1 MGKKKLDRSLI
12 LIFLGYTCVYLDKNI
27 ISLSVIPIA
36 QDLGIDAGQKGLILS
51 AFFLGYTLF
60 QIPFGFLGNRVGSR
74 KIMTFAILLIG
85 CLMIFLGFGFSL
97 IYLLVIRFAAGS
109 FAHAGYPS
117 AVSAFVTKEVEPT
130 KRGSVQSSMIASS
143 GFAGIV
149 GPLLVAPL
157 LTLVGWKMTYFI
169 YGGIVLVI
177 GLLMI
182 KGIPK
187 SKGQPL
193 VAANQANISFAE
205 VIKDRNVWIMV
216 LAAFFINAAVYG
228 MTGWIASYLVDE
240 FHLTMNTMAMMS
252 ALIGLV
258 MMVSAMFAGSMMG
271 RYFKDREKQV
281 ILVASVSG
289 GLVAFLLSRSQSL
302 VLSMLFLAIAVA
314 AASIGFA
321 TLMSLPVKL
330 FAEREVSTKYSII
343 NAIGVSGGFFA
354 PMIIGWLVQT
364 SGSYG
369 GAFSFIALV
378 FISAG
383 IVSLS
388 IRVKDNKQV
397 VEELEGQEESI

>member
-1 MGKKKLDRSLI
+1 MGKSKINRSLI

-36 QDLGIDAGQKGLILS
+36 QDLGINAGQKGLILS

-60 QIPFGFLGNRVGSR
+60 QIPFGFLCNRLGSR

-85 CLMIFLGFGFSL
+85 VLMICLGFGFSL
-97 IYLLVIRFAAGS
+97 IYLLMIRFAAGS

-117 AVSAFVTKEVEPT
+117 AVSAFVTKEVEPA

-157 LTLVGWKMTYFI
+157 LTLVGWETTYFV
-169 YGGIVLVI
+169 YGVIVLVI
-177 GLLMI
+177 GFLMI
-182 KGIPK
+182 RGIPK
-187 SKGQPL
+187 TAGEPIVS
-193 VAANQANISFAE
+193 ANQSNISFFE

-216 LAAFFINAAVYG
+216 LEAFFINAAVYG

-240 FHLTMNTMAMMS
+240 FNLTMNRMAMMS
-252 ALIGLV
+252 ALIGFV
-258 MMVSAMFAGSMMG
+258 MMISAMFAGSMIG
-271 RYFKDREKQV
+271 RHFKDREKQV
-281 ILVASVSG
+281 ILVASALG
-289 GLVAFLLSRSQSL
+289 GLVAFLLSKSHSL
-302 VLSMLFLAIAVA
+302 VLSMLFLALAVA

-343 NAIGVSGGFFA
+343 NAVGVSGGFFA
-354 PMIIGWLVQT
+354 PMIIGWLVNT

-378 FISAG
+378 FVLAG
-383 IVSLS
+383 IVSLA
-388 IRVKDNKQV
+388 IQTKDSKQAIG
-397 VEELEGQEESI
+397 ELGRQK

>member
-1 MGKKKLDRSLI
+1 MGKNKINRSLI

-60 QIPFGFLGNRVGSR
+60 QIPFGFLGNRLGSR
-74 KIMTFAILLIG
+74 KIMTFAILLMG
-85 CLMIFLGFGFSL
+85 VLMICLGFGFSF
-97 IYLLVIRFAAGS
+97 IYLILIRFAAGS

-117 AVSAFVTKEVEPT
+117 AVSAFVTKEVEPA
-130 KRGSVQSSMIASS
+130 KRGSIQSSMIASS

-157 LTLVGWKMTYFI
+157 LTMIGWKTTYFV
-169 YGGIVLVI
+169 YDTIVLLI
-177 GLLMI
+177 GFLMLR
-182 KGIPK
+182 GIPK
-187 SKGQPL
+187 NNGQPI
-193 VAANQANISFAE
+193 VSAGQSNISFFE
-205 VIKDRNVWIMV
+205 MIKDRNVWIMV

-240 FHLTMNTMAMMS
+240 FNMTMNKMAMMS

-258 MMVSAMFAGSMMG
+258 MMLSAMFAGSMIV
-271 RYFKDREKQV
+271 RYFKNREKQV
-281 ILVASVSG
+281 IFVVSALG
-289 GLVAFLLSRSQSL
+289 GVVAFLLSSSTSL
-302 VLSMLFLAIAVA
+302 VVSMLLLSVAVA

-354 PMIIGWLVQT
+354 PMIIGWLVNT

-369 GAFSFIALV
+369 GAFTFIALV
-378 FISAG
+378 FVLAG
-383 IVSLS
+383 GVSLVIQTKES
-388 IRVKDNKQV
+388 KQP
-397 VEELEGQEESI
+397 VEELEGQK

>member
-1 MGKKKLDRSLI
+1 MGKNKINRSLI

-60 QIPFGFLGNRVGSR
+60 QIPFGFLGNRLGSR
-74 KIMTFAILLIG
+74 KIMTFAILLMG
-85 CLMIFLGFGFSL
+85 VLMICLGFGFSF
-97 IYLLVIRFAAGS
+97 IYLILIRFAAGS

-117 AVSAFVTKEVEPT
+117 AVSAFVTKEVEPA
-130 KRGSVQSSMIASS
+130 KRGSIQSSMIASS

-157 LTLVGWKMTYFI
+157 LTMIGWKTTYFV
-169 YGGIVLVI
+169 YGTIVLLI
-177 GLLMI
+177 GFLMLR
-182 KGIPK
+182 GIPK
-187 SKGQPL
+187 NNGQPI
-193 VAANQANISFAE
+193 VSTGQSNISFFE
-205 VIKDRNVWIMV
+205 MIKDRNVWIMV

-240 FHLTMNTMAMMS
+240 FNMTMNKMAMMS

-258 MMVSAMFAGSMMG
+258 MMLSAMFAGSMIV
-271 RYFKDREKQV
+271 RYFKNREKQV
-281 ILVASVSG
+281 IFVVSALG
-289 GLVAFLLSRSQSL
+289 GVVAFLLSSSTSL
-302 VLSMLFLAIAVA
+302 VVSMLLLSVAVA
-314 AASIGFA
+314 AASIG
-321 TLMSLPVKL
+321 LPVKL

-354 PMIIGWLVQT
+354 PMIIGWLVNT

-369 GAFSFIALV
+369 GAFTFIALV
-378 FISAG
+378 FVLAG
-383 IVSLS
+383 GVSLVIQTKES
-388 IRVKDNKQV
+388 KQP
-397 VEELEGQEESI
+397 VEELEGQK

>member
-1 MGKKKLDRSLI
+1 MGKSKINRSLI

-36 QDLGIDAGQKGLILS
+36 QDLGINAGQKGLILS

-60 QIPFGFLGNRVGSR
+60 QIPFGFLCNRLGSR

-85 CLMIFLGFGFSL
+85 VLMICLGFGFSL
-97 IYLLVIRFAAGS
+97 IYLLMIRFAAGS

-117 AVSAFVTKEVEPT
+117 AVSAFVTKEVEPA

-157 LTLVGWKMTYFI
+157 LTLVGWETTYFV
-169 YGGIVLVI
+169 YGVIVLVI
-177 GLLMI
+177 GFLMI
-182 KGIPK
+182 RGIPK
-187 SKGQPL
+187 TAGEPIVS
-193 VAANQANISFAE
+193 ANQSNISFFE

-240 FHLTMNTMAMMS
+240 FNLTMNRMAMMS
-252 ALIGLV
+252 ALIGFV
-258 MMVSAMFAGSMMG
+258 MMISAMFAGSMIG
-271 RYFKDREKQV
+271 RHFKDREKQV
-281 ILVASVSG
+281 ILVASALG
-289 GLVAFLLSRSQSL
+289 GLVAFLLSKSHSL
-302 VLSMLFLAIAVA
+302 VLSMLFLALAVA

-343 NAIGVSGGFFA
+343 NAVGVSGGFFA
-354 PMIIGWLVQT
+354 PMIIGWLVNT

-378 FISAG
+378 FVLAG
-383 IVSLS
+383 IVSLA
-388 IRVKDNKQV
+388 IQTKDSKQAIG
-397 VEELEGQEESI
+397 ELGRQK

>member
-1 MGKKKLDRSLI
+1 MGKSKINRSLI

-36 QDLGIDAGQKGLILS
+36 QDLGINAGQKGLILS

-60 QIPFGFLGNRVGSR
+60 QIPFGFLGNRLGSR

-85 CLMIFLGFGFSL
+85 VLMICLGFGFSL
-97 IYLLVIRFAAGS
+97 IYLLMIRFAAGS

-117 AVSAFVTKEVEPT
+117 AVSAFVTKEVEPA

-157 LTLVGWKMTYFI
+157 LTLFGWETTYFV
-169 YGGIVLVI
+169 YGVIVLVI
-177 GLLMI
+177 GFLMI
-182 KGIPK
+182 RGIPK
-187 SKGQPL
+187 TAGEPIVS
-193 VAANQANISFAE
+193 ANQSNISFFE

-240 FHLTMNTMAMMS
+240 FNLTMNRMAMMS
-252 ALIGLV
+252 AFIGFV
-258 MMVSAMFAGSMMG
+258 MMISAMFAGSMIG
-271 RYFKDREKQV
+271 RHFKDREKQV
-281 ILVASVSG
+281 ILGASALG
-289 GLVAFLLSRSQSL
+289 GLVAFLLSKSHSL
-302 VLSMLFLAIAVA
+302 VLSMLFLALAVA

-343 NAIGVSGGFFA
+343 NAVGVSGGFFA
-354 PMIIGWLVQT
+354 PMIIGWLVNT

-378 FISAG
+378 FVLAG
-383 IVSLS
+383 IVSLA
-388 IRVKDNKQV
+388 IQTKDSKQAIG
-397 VEELEGQEESI
+397 ELERQK

>member
-1 MGKKKLDRSLI
+1 MGKSKINRSLI

-36 QDLGIDAGQKGLILS
+36 QDLGINAGQKGLILS

-60 QIPFGFLGNRVGSR
+60 QIPFGFLGNRLGSR

-85 CLMIFLGFGFSL
+85 VLMICLGFGFSL
-97 IYLLVIRFAAGS
+97 IYLLMIRFAAGS

-117 AVSAFVTKEVEPT
+117 AVSAFVTKEVEPA

-157 LTLVGWKMTYFI
+157 LTLVGWKTTYFV
-169 YGGIVLVI
+169 YGVIVLVI
-177 GLLMI
+177 GFLMI
-182 KGIPK
+182 RGIPK
-187 SKGQPL
+187 TAGEPIVS
-193 VAANQANISFAE
+193 ANQSNISFFE

-240 FHLTMNTMAMMS
+240 FNLTMNRMAMMS
-252 ALIGLV
+252 ALIGFV
-258 MMVSAMFAGSMMG
+258 MMISAMFAGSMIG
-271 RYFKDREKQV
+271 RHFKDREKQV
-281 ILVASVSG
+281 ILVASALG
-289 GLVAFLLSRSQSL
+289 GLVAFLLSKSHSL
-302 VLSMLFLAIAVA
+302 VLSMLFLALAVA

-343 NAIGVSGGFFA
+343 NAVGVSGGFFA
-354 PMIIGWLVQT
+354 PMIIGWLVNT

-378 FISAG
+378 FVLAG
-383 IVSLS
+383 IVSLA
-388 IRVKDNKQV
+388 IQTKDSKQAIG
-397 VEELEGQEESI
+397 ELERQK

>member
-1 MGKKKLDRSLI
+1 M
-12 LIFLGYTCVYLDKNI
+12 
-27 ISLSVIPIA
+27 
-36 QDLGIDAGQKGLILS
+36 
-51 AFFLGYTLF
+51 GYTLF
-60 QIPFGFLGNRVGSR
+60 QIPFGFLGNRLGSR

-85 CLMIFLGFGFSL
+85 VLMICLGFGFSL
-97 IYLLVIRFAAGS
+97 IYLLLVRFMAGS

-117 AVSAFVTKEVEPT
+117 AVSAFVTKEVEPE

-169 YGGIVLVI
+169 YGGIVLLI
-177 GLLMI
+177 GFLMI
-182 KGIPK
+182 RGIPK
-187 SKGQPL
+187 TTGKPIVS
-193 VAANQANISFAE
+193 ANQANISFFE

-240 FHLTMNTMAMMS
+240 FSLTMNKMATMS
-252 ALIGLV
+252 ALIGFV
-258 MMVSAMFAGSMMG
+258 MMLSAMFAGSMIS

-281 ILVASVSG
+281 IFVASALG
-289 GLVAFLLSRSQSL
+289 GIVAFLLSKSHSL
-302 VLSMLFLAIAVA
+302 LLSMLFLAVAVA
-314 AASIGFA
+314 AASVGFA

-354 PMIIGWLVQT
+354 PMIIGWLVNT

-369 GAFSFIALV
+369 GAFTFIALV
-378 FISAG
+378 FVLAG
-383 IVSLS
+383 EFHWLFRQR
-388 IRVKDNKQV
+388 RVNSQ
-397 VEELEGQEESI
+397 

>member
-1 MGKKKLDRSLI
+1 MGNNKINQSLI

-60 QIPFGFLGNRVGSR
+60 QIPFGFLGNRLGSR

-85 CLMIFLGFGFSL
+85 VLMICLGFGFSL
-97 IYLLVIRFAAGS
+97 IYLLLVRFAAGS

-117 AVSAFVTKEVEPT
+117 AVSAFVTKEVEPE

-169 YGGIVLVI
+169 YGGIVLLI
-177 GLLMI
+177 GFLMI
-182 KGIPK
+182 RGIPK
-187 SKGQPL
+187 TTGKPIVS
-193 VAANQANISFAE
+193 ANQANISFFE

-240 FHLTMNTMAMMS
+240 FSLTMNKMAMMS

-258 MMVSAMFAGSMMG
+258 MMLSAMFAGSMIS

-281 ILVASVSG
+281 IFVASALG
-289 GLVAFLLSRSQSL
+289 GIVAFLLSKSHSL
-302 VLSMLFLAIAVA
+302 LLSMLFLAVAVA
-314 AASIGFA
+314 AASVGFA

-354 PMIIGWLVQT
+354 PMIIGWLVNT

-369 GAFSFIALV
+369 GAFTFIALV
-378 FISAG
+378 FVLAG
-383 IVSLS
+383 VVSLVIQTRDS
-388 IRVKDNKQV
+388 KQQIG
-397 VEELEGQEESI
+397 ELENQK

>member
-1 MGKKKLDRSLI
+1 MGKSKINRSLI

-36 QDLGIDAGQKGLILS
+36 QDLGINASQKGLILS

-60 QIPFGFLGNRVGSR
+60 QIPFGFLGNRLGSR

-85 CLMIFLGFGFSL
+85 VLMICLGFGFSL
-97 IYLLVIRFAAGS
+97 IYLLLIRFAAGS

-169 YGGIVLVI
+169 YGGIVLLI
-177 GLLMI
+177 GFLMI
-182 KGIPK
+182 RGIPRT
-187 SKGQPL
+187 SGQPI
-193 VAANQANISFAE
+193 VSANQANISFSE

-240 FHLTMNTMAMMS
+240 FSLTMNKMAMMS
-252 ALIGLV
+252 ALIGFV
-258 MMVSAMFAGSMMG
+258 MMISAMFAGSMMG

-281 ILVASVSG
+281 IFVASALG
-289 GLVAFLLSRSQSL
+289 GIVAFLLSNSQSL
-302 VLSMLFLAIAVA
+302 VLSMLFLAVAVA

-354 PMIIGWLVQT
+354 PMIIGWLVNT

-369 GAFSFIALV
+369 GAFTFIALV
-378 FISAG
+378 FVLAG
-383 IVSLS
+383 VVSLVIQTKES
-388 IRVKDNKQV
+388 KQAIG
-397 VEELEGQEESI
+397 EFEQQK

>member
-1 MGKKKLDRSLI
+1 MGKSKINRSLI

-36 QDLGIDAGQKGLILS
+36 QDLGINAGQKGLILS

-60 QIPFGFLGNRVGSR
+60 QIPFGFLGNRLGSR

-85 CLMIFLGFGFSL
+85 VLMICLGFGFSL
-97 IYLLVIRFAAGS
+97 IYLLMIRFAAGS

-117 AVSAFVTKEVEPT
+117 AVSAFVTKEVEPA

-157 LTLVGWKMTYFI
+157 LTLVGWKTTYFV
-169 YGGIVLVI
+169 YGVIVLVI
-177 GLLMI
+177 GFLMI
-182 KGIPK
+182 RGIPK
-187 SKGQPL
+187 TAGEPIAS
-193 VAANQANISFAE
+193 ANQSNISFFE

-240 FHLTMNTMAMMS
+240 FNLTMNRMAMMS
-252 ALIGLV
+252 ALIGFV
-258 MMVSAMFAGSMMG
+258 MMISAMFAGSMIG
-271 RYFKDREKQV
+271 RHFKDREKQV
-281 ILVASVSG
+281 ILVASALG
-289 GLVAFLLSRSQSL
+289 GLVAFLLSKSHSL
-302 VLSMLFLAIAVA
+302 VLSMLFLALAVA

-343 NAIGVSGGFFA
+343 NAVGVSGGFFA
-354 PMIIGWLVQT
+354 PMIIGWLVNT

-378 FISAG
+378 FVLAG
-383 IVSLS
+383 IVSLA
-388 IRVKDNKQV
+388 IQTKDSKQAIG
-397 VEELEGQEESI
+397 ELERQK

>member
-1 MGKKKLDRSLI
+1 MGKSKINRSLI

-36 QDLGIDAGQKGLILS
+36 QDLGINAGQKGLILS

-60 QIPFGFLGNRVGSR
+60 QIPFGFLGNRLGSR
-74 KIMTFAILLIG
+74 KIMTLAILLIG
-85 CLMIFLGFGFSL
+85 VLMICLGFGFSL
-97 IYLLVIRFAAGS
+97 IYLLMIRFAAGS

-117 AVSAFVTKEVEPT
+117 AVSAFVTREVEPA

-157 LTLVGWKMTYFI
+157 LTLVGWKTTYFV
-169 YGGIVLVI
+169 YGVIVLVI
-177 GLLMI
+177 GFLMI

-187 SKGQPL
+187 TAGEPIVS
-193 VAANQANISFAE
+193 ANQSNISFFQ

-240 FHLTMNTMAMMS
+240 FNLTMNRMAMLS
-252 ALIGLV
+252 ALIGFV
-258 MMVSAMFAGSMMG
+258 MMISAMFAGSMIG
-271 RYFKDREKQV
+271 RHFKDREKQV
-281 ILVASVSG
+281 ILIASALG
-289 GLVAFLLSRSQSL
+289 GLVAFLLSKSHSL
-302 VLSMLFLAIAVA
+302 VLSMLFLALAVA

-343 NAIGVSGGFFA
+343 NAVGVSGGFFA
-354 PMIIGWLVQT
+354 PMIIGWLVNT

-378 FISAG
+378 FVLAG
-383 IVSLS
+383 LVSLA
-388 IRVKDNKQV
+388 IQTKDSKQAIG
-397 VEELEGQEESI
+397 ELERQK

>member
-1 MGKKKLDRSLI
+1 MGKSKINRSLI

-36 QDLGIDAGQKGLILS
+36 QDLGINAGKKGLILS

-60 QIPFGFLGNRVGSR
+60 QIPFGFLGNRLGSR

-85 CLMIFLGFGFSL
+85 VLMICLGFGFSL
-97 IYLLVIRFAAGS
+97 IYLLMIRFAAGS

-117 AVSAFVTKEVEPT
+117 AVSAFVTKEVEPA

-157 LTLVGWKMTYFI
+157 LTLVGWKTTYFV
-169 YGGIVLVI
+169 YGVIVLVI
-177 GLLMI
+177 GFLMI
-182 KGIPK
+182 RGIPK
-187 SKGQPL
+187 TAGEPIVS
-193 VAANQANISFAE
+193 ANQSNISFFE

-240 FHLTMNTMAMMS
+240 FNLTMNRMAMMS
-252 ALIGLV
+252 ALIGFV
-258 MMVSAMFAGSMMG
+258 MMISAMFAGSMIG
-271 RYFKDREKQV
+271 RHFKDREKQV
-281 ILVASVSG
+281 ILVASALG
-289 GLVAFLLSRSQSL
+289 GLVAFLLSKSHSL
-302 VLSMLFLAIAVA
+302 VLSMLFLALAVA

-343 NAIGVSGGFFA
+343 NAVGVSGGFFA
-354 PMIIGWLVQT
+354 PMIIGWLVNT

-378 FISAG
+378 FVLAG
-383 IVSLS
+383 IVSLA
-388 IRVKDNKQV
+388 IQTKDSKQAIG
-397 VEELEGQEESI
+397 ELERQK

>member
-1 MGKKKLDRSLI
+1 MGKSKINRSLI

-60 QIPFGFLGNRVGSR
+60 QIPFGFLGNRLGSR
-74 KIMTFAILLIG
+74 KIMIFAVFLIG
-85 CLMIFLGFGFSL
+85 LLMICLGMGFSFL
-97 IYLLVIRFAAGS
+97 YLLFVRFAAGS

-117 AVSAFVTKEVEPT
+117 AVSAFVTKEVEPD
-130 KRGSVQSSMIASS
+130 KRGPVQSSMIASS

-149 GPLLVAPL
+149 GPILVAPL

-169 YGGIVLVI
+169 YGGIVIVI

-187 SKGQPL
+187 SSGKPI
-193 VAANQANISFAE
+193 VSTNQANISFFE

-216 LAAFFINAAVYG
+216 FAAFFINAAVYG

-240 FHLTMNTMAMMS
+240 FSLTMNKMAMMS

-258 MMVSAMFAGSMMG
+258 MMISAMFAGSMIG

-281 ILVASVSG
+281 ILVASTMG
-289 GLVAFLLSRSQSL
+289 AIVAFLLARSHSL
-302 VLSMLFLAIAVA
+302 VLSMIFLAIAVA
-314 AASIGFA
+314 AASISFA

-354 PMIIGWLVQT
+354 PMIIGWLVNA

-378 FISAG
+378 FILAG
-383 IVSLS
+383 IVSLA
-388 IRVKDNKQV
+388 IQTKDTKEAAV
-397 VEELEGQEESI
+397 ELEHQK

>member
-1 MGKKKLDRSLI
+1 MGKSKINRSLI

-36 QDLGIDAGQKGLILS
+36 QDLGINAGQKGLILS

-60 QIPFGFLGNRVGSR
+60 QIPFGFLGNRLGSR

-85 CLMIFLGFGFSL
+85 VLMICLGFGFSL
-97 IYLLVIRFAAGS
+97 IYLLMIRFAAGS

-117 AVSAFVTKEVEPT
+117 AVSAFVTKEVEPA

-157 LTLVGWKMTYFI
+157 LTLFGWETTYFV
-169 YGGIVLVI
+169 YGVIVLVI
-177 GLLMI
+177 GFLMI
-182 KGIPK
+182 RGIPK
-187 SKGQPL
+187 TAGEPIVS
-193 VAANQANISFAE
+193 ANQSNISFFE

-240 FHLTMNTMAMMS
+240 FNLTMNRMAMMS
-252 ALIGLV
+252 ALIGFV
-258 MMVSAMFAGSMMG
+258 MMISAMFAGSMIG
-271 RYFKDREKQV
+271 RHFKDREKQV
-281 ILVASVSG
+281 ILVASALG
-289 GLVAFLLSRSQSL
+289 GLVAFLLSKSHSL
-302 VLSMLFLAIAVA
+302 VLSMLFLALAVA

-343 NAIGVSGGFFA
+343 NAVGVSGGFFA
-354 PMIIGWLVQT
+354 PMIIGWLVNT

-378 FISAG
+378 FVLAG
-383 IVSLS
+383 IVSLA
-388 IRVKDNKQV
+388 IQTKDSKQAIG
-397 VEELEGQEESI
+397 ELERQK

>member
-1 MGKKKLDRSLI
+1 MGKSKINRSLI

-36 QDLGIDAGQKGLILS
+36 QDLGINAGQKGLILS

-60 QIPFGFLGNRVGSR
+60 QIPFGFLGNRLGSR

-85 CLMIFLGFGFSL
+85 VLMICLGFGFSL
-97 IYLLVIRFAAGS
+97 IYLLMIRFAAGS

-117 AVSAFVTKEVEPT
+117 AVSAFVTKEVEPA

-157 LTLVGWKMTYFI
+157 LTLVGWKTTYFV
-169 YGGIVLVI
+169 YGVIVLGI
-177 GLLMI
+177 GFLMI
-182 KGIPK
+182 RGIPK
-187 SKGQPL
+187 TAGEPIVS
-193 VAANQANISFAE
+193 ANQSNISFFE

-240 FHLTMNTMAMMS
+240 FNLTMNRMAMMS
-252 ALIGLV
+252 ALIGFV
-258 MMVSAMFAGSMMG
+258 MMISAMFAGSMIG
-271 RYFKDREKQV
+271 RHFKDREKQV
-281 ILVASVSG
+281 ILVASALG
-289 GLVAFLLSRSQSL
+289 GLVAFLLSKSHSL
-302 VLSMLFLAIAVA
+302 VLSMLFLALAVA

-343 NAIGVSGGFFA
+343 NAVGVSGGFFA
-354 PMIIGWLVQT
+354 PMIIGWLVNT

-378 FISAG
+378 FVLAG
-383 IVSLS
+383 IVSLA
-388 IRVKDNKQV
+388 IQTKDSKQAIG
-397 VEELEGQEESI
+397 ELERQK

>member
-1 MGKKKLDRSLI
+1 MEKSKINRSLI

-36 QDLGIDAGQKGLILS
+36 QDLGMDAGQKGLILS

-60 QIPFGFLGNRVGSR
+60 QIPFGFLGNRLGSR
-74 KIMTFAILLIG
+74 KIMIFAVFLIG
-85 CLMIFLGFGFSL
+85 LLMIFLGMGFSFL
-97 IYLLVIRFAAGS
+97 YLMIIRFAAGS

-117 AVSAFVTKEVEPT
+117 AVSAFVTKEVEPG

-143 GFAGIV
+143 GLAGIV
-149 GPLLVAPL
+149 GPILVAPL
-157 LTLVGWKMTYFI
+157 LTMVGWKTTYFI
-169 YGGIVLVI
+169 YGGIVIVI

-187 SKGQPL
+187 SSGKPI
-193 VAANQANISFAE
+193 VSANQANISFFE

-216 LAAFFINAAVYG
+216 FSAFFINAAVYG

-240 FHLTMNTMAMMS
+240 FDLTMNKMAMMS
-252 ALIGLV
+252 ALIGFV
-258 MMVSAMFAGSMMG
+258 MMISAMFAGSMIG
-271 RYFKDREKQV
+271 RFFKNREKQV
-281 ILVASVSG
+281 ILVASTIG
-289 GLVAFLLSRSQSL
+289 AIVAFLLARSHSL
-302 VLSMLFLAIAVA
+302 VLSMIFLAIAVA
-314 AASIGFA
+314 AASISFA

-330 FAEREVSTKYSII
+330 FAEREVSTKYSIV

-354 PMIIGWLVQT
+354 PMIIGWLVNK

-378 FISAG
+378 FILAG
-383 IVSLS
+383 IVSLA
-388 IRVKDNKQV
+388 IQTKDTKQAAV
-397 VEELEGQEESI
+397 ELEHQK

>member
-1 MGKKKLDRSLI
+1 MGKSKINRSLI

-36 QDLGIDAGQKGLILS
+36 QDLGINAGQKGLILS

-60 QIPFGFLGNRVGSR
+60 QIPFGFLGNRLGSR

-85 CLMIFLGFGFSL
+85 VLMICLGFGFSL
-97 IYLLVIRFAAGS
+97 IYLLMIRFAAGS

-117 AVSAFVTKEVEPT
+117 AVSAFVTKEVEPA

-157 LTLVGWKMTYFI
+157 LTLVGWETTYFV
-169 YGGIVLVI
+169 YGVIVLVI
-177 GLLMI
+177 GFLMI
-182 KGIPK
+182 RGIPK
-187 SKGQPL
+187 TAGEPIVS
-193 VAANQANISFAE
+193 ANQSNISFFE

-240 FHLTMNTMAMMS
+240 FNLTMNRMAMMS
-252 ALIGLV
+252 ALIGFV
-258 MMVSAMFAGSMMG
+258 MMISAMFAGSMIG
-271 RYFKDREKQV
+271 RHFKDREKQV
-281 ILVASVSG
+281 ILVASALG
-289 GLVAFLLSRSQSL
+289 GLVAFLLSKSHSL
-302 VLSMLFLAIAVA
+302 VLSMLFLALAVA

-343 NAIGVSGGFFA
+343 NAVGVSGGFFA
-354 PMIIGWLVQT
+354 PMIIGWLVNT

-378 FISAG
+378 FVLAG
-383 IVSLS
+383 IVSLA
-388 IRVKDNKQV
+388 IQTKDSKQAIG
-397 VEELEGQEESI
+397 ELGRQK

>member
-1 MGKKKLDRSLI
+1 MGKSKINRSLI

-36 QDLGIDAGQKGLILS
+36 QDLGINAGQKGLILS

-60 QIPFGFLGNRVGSR
+60 QIPFGFLGNRLGSR

-85 CLMIFLGFGFSL
+85 VLMICLGFGFSL
-97 IYLLVIRFAAGS
+97 IYLLMIRFAAGS

-117 AVSAFVTKEVEPT
+117 AVSAFATKEVEPA

-157 LTLVGWKMTYFI
+157 LTLFGWETTYFV
-169 YGGIVLVI
+169 YGVIVLVI
-177 GLLMI
+177 GFLMI
-182 KGIPK
+182 RGIPK
-187 SKGQPL
+187 TAGEPIAS
-193 VAANQANISFAE
+193 ANQSNISFFE

-240 FHLTMNTMAMMS
+240 FNLTMNRMAMMS
-252 ALIGLV
+252 ALIGFV
-258 MMVSAMFAGSMMG
+258 MMISAMFAGSMIG
-271 RYFKDREKQV
+271 RHFKDREKQV
-281 ILVASVSG
+281 ILVASALG
-289 GLVAFLLSRSQSL
+289 GLVAFLLSKSHSL
-302 VLSMLFLAIAVA
+302 VLSMLFLALAVA

-343 NAIGVSGGFFA
+343 NAVGVSGGFFA
-354 PMIIGWLVQT
+354 PMIIGWLVNT

-378 FISAG
+378 FVLAG
-383 IVSLS
+383 IVSLA
-388 IRVKDNKQV
+388 IQTKDSKQAIG
-397 VEELEGQEESI
+397 ELERQK

>member
-1 MGKKKLDRSLI
+1 MGKSKINRSLI

-36 QDLGIDAGQKGLILS
+36 QDLGINAGQKGLILS

-60 QIPFGFLGNRVGSR
+60 QIPFGFLGNRLGSR

-85 CLMIFLGFGFSL
+85 VLMICLGFGFSL
-97 IYLLVIRFAAGS
+97 IYLLMIRFAAGS

-117 AVSAFVTKEVEPT
+117 AVSAFVTKEVEPE

-157 LTLVGWKMTYFI
+157 LTLVGWKTTYFV
-169 YGGIVLVI
+169 YGVIVLVI
-177 GLLMI
+177 GFLMI
-182 KGIPK
+182 RGIPK
-187 SKGQPL
+187 TAGEPI
-193 VAANQANISFAE
+193 VFANQSNISFFE
-205 VIKDRNVWIMV
+205 VIEDRNVWIMV

-240 FHLTMNTMAMMS
+240 FNLTMNRMAMMS
-252 ALIGLV
+252 ALIGFV
-258 MMVSAMFAGSMMG
+258 MMISAMFAGSMIE
-271 RYFKDREKQV
+271 RHFKDREKQV
-281 ILVASVSG
+281 ILVASALG
-289 GLVAFLLSRSQSL
+289 GLVAFLLSKSHSL
-302 VLSMLFLAIAVA
+302 VLSMLFLALAVA

-343 NAIGVSGGFFA
+343 NAVGVSGGFFA
-354 PMIIGWLVQT
+354 PMIIGWLVNT

-378 FISAG
+378 FVLAG
-383 IVSLS
+383 IVSLA
-388 IRVKDNKQV
+388 IQTKDSKQAIG
-397 VEELEGQEESI
+397 ELERQK

>member
-1 MGKKKLDRSLI
+1 MGNNKINQSLI

-60 QIPFGFLGNRVGSR
+60 QIPFGFLGNRLGSR

-85 CLMIFLGFGFSL
+85 VLMICLGFGFSL
-97 IYLLVIRFAAGS
+97 IYLLLVRFMAGS

-169 YGGIVLVI
+169 YGGIVLLI
-177 GLLMI
+177 GFLMI
-182 KGIPK
+182 RGIPK
-187 SKGQPL
+187 TTGKPIVS
-193 VAANQANISFAE
+193 ANQANISFFE

-240 FHLTMNTMAMMS
+240 FSLTMNKMAMMS

-258 MMVSAMFAGSMMG
+258 MMLSAMFAGSMIS

-281 ILVASVSG
+281 IFVASALG
-289 GLVAFLLSRSQSL
+289 GIVAFLLSKSHSL
-302 VLSMLFLAIAVA
+302 LLMYALF
-314 AASIGFA
+314 
-321 TLMSLPVKL
+321 
-330 FAEREVSTKYSII
+330 
-343 NAIGVSGGFFA
+343 GG
-354 PMIIGWLVQT
+354 GS
-364 SGSYG
+364 SGSKCRLCY
-369 GAFSFIALV
+369 F
-378 FISAG
+378 
-383 IVSLS
+383 
-388 IRVKDNKQV
+388 N
-397 VEELEGQEESI
+397 ELASEAVC

>member
-1 MGKKKLDRSLI
+1 MGKSKINRSLI

-36 QDLGIDAGQKGLILS
+36 QDLGINAGQKGLILS

-60 QIPFGFLGNRVGSR
+60 QIPFGFLGNRLGSR

-85 CLMIFLGFGFSL
+85 VLMICLGFGFSL
-97 IYLLVIRFAAGS
+97 IYLLMIRFAAGS

-117 AVSAFVTKEVEPT
+117 AVSAFVTKEVEPA

-157 LTLVGWKMTYFI
+157 LTLFGWETTYFV
-169 YGGIVLVI
+169 YGVIVLVI
-177 GLLMI
+177 GFLMI
-182 KGIPK
+182 RGIPK
-187 SKGQPL
+187 TAGEPIVS
-193 VAANQANISFAE
+193 ANQSNISFFE

-240 FHLTMNTMAMMS
+240 FNLTMNRMAMMS
-252 ALIGLV
+252 AFIGFV
-258 MMVSAMFAGSMMG
+258 MMISAMFAGSMIG
-271 RYFKDREKQV
+271 RHFKDREKQV
-281 ILVASVSG
+281 ILVASALG
-289 GLVAFLLSRSQSL
+289 GLVAFLLSKSHSL
-302 VLSMLFLAIAVA
+302 VLSMLFLALAVA

-343 NAIGVSGGFFA
+343 NAVGVSGGFFA
-354 PMIIGWLVQT
+354 PMIIGWLVNT

-378 FISAG
+378 FVLAG
-383 IVSLS
+383 IVSLA
-388 IRVKDNKQV
+388 IQTKDSKQAIG
-397 VEELEGQEESI
+397 ELERQK

>member
-1 MGKKKLDRSLI
+1 MGKSKINRSLI

-36 QDLGIDAGQKGLILS
+36 QDLGINAGQKGLILS

-60 QIPFGFLGNRVGSR
+60 QIPFGFLGNRLGSR

-85 CLMIFLGFGFSL
+85 VLMICLGFGFSL
-97 IYLLVIRFAAGS
+97 IYLLLIRFAAGS

-117 AVSAFVTKEVEPT
+117 AVSAFVTKEVEPA

-169 YGGIVLVI
+169 YGGIVLLI
-177 GLLMI
+177 GFLMI
-182 KGIPK
+182 RGIPK
-187 SKGQPL
+187 TSGQPI
-193 VAANQANISFAE
+193 VSANQANISFFE

-240 FHLTMNTMAMMS
+240 FNLTMNKMAMMS
-252 ALIGLV
+252 ALIGFV
-258 MMVSAMFAGSMMG
+258 MMISAMFAGSMMG

-281 ILVASVSG
+281 IFVASALG
-289 GLVAFLLSRSQSL
+289 GIVAFLLSKSHSL
-302 VLSMLFLAIAVA
+302 VLSMLFLAVAVA

-321 TLMSLPVKL
+321 TLMSLPVKI

-354 PMIIGWLVQT
+354 PMIIGWLVNT

-369 GAFSFIALV
+369 GAFTFIALV
-378 FISAG
+378 FVLAG
-383 IVSLS
+383 AVSL
-388 IRVKDNKQV
+388 IIQTKETKQAV
-397 VEELEGQEESI
+397 GELEQQK

>member
-1 MGKKKLDRSLI
+1 MEKKKTNRSLI

-36 QDLGIDAGQKGLILS
+36 QDLGIDASQKGLILS

-60 QIPFGFLGNRVGSR
+60 QIPFGFIGNRVGSR
-74 KIMTFAILLIG
+74 KIMTFAIFLIG
-85 CLMIFLGFGFSL
+85 LLMIFLGMGFSL
-97 IYLLVIRFAAGS
+97 LYLLFIRFAAGS

-117 AVSAFVTKEVEPT
+117 AVSAFVTKEVEAER
-130 KRGSVQSSMIASS
+130 RGSVQSSMIASS

-157 LTLVGWKMTYFI
+157 LTLVGWKTTYFI
-169 YGGIVLVI
+169 YGGIVLLI
-177 GLLMI
+177 GFFML

-187 SKGQPL
+187 SEGQPI
-193 VAANQANISFAE
+193 VSANQSNVSLAE

-240 FHLTMNTMAMMS
+240 FSLTMNKMAMMS
-252 ALIGLV
+252 ALIGFV
-258 MMVSAMFAGSMMG
+258 MMISAMFAGSMVG
-271 RYFKDREKQV
+271 RHFKDREKQV
-281 ILVASVSG
+281 ILVASILG
-289 GLVAFLLSRSQSL
+289 GLVAFLLSRSHSL
-302 VLSMLFLAIAVA
+302 VLSMLFLALAVA

-354 PMIIGWLVQT
+354 PMIIGWLVNA
-364 SGSYG
+364 SGTYG

-378 FISAG
+378 FILAG
-383 IVSLS
+383 CVSLG
-388 IRVKDNKQV
+388 IKTNEKKQV
-397 VEELEGQEESI
+397 VGELEN

>member
-1 MGKKKLDRSLI
+1 MGKSKINRSLI

-36 QDLGIDAGQKGLILS
+36 QDLGINAGQKGLILS

-60 QIPFGFLGNRVGSR
+60 QIPFGFLGNRLGSR

-85 CLMIFLGFGFSL
+85 VLMICLGFGFSL
-97 IYLLVIRFAAGS
+97 IYLLMIRFAAGS

-117 AVSAFVTKEVEPT
+117 AVSAFVTKEVEPA

-157 LTLVGWKMTYFI
+157 LTLVGWKTTYFV
-169 YGGIVLVI
+169 YGVIVLVI
-177 GLLMI
+177 GFLMI
-182 KGIPK
+182 RGIPK
-187 SKGQPL
+187 TAGEPIVS
-193 VAANQANISFAE
+193 ANQSNISFFE

-240 FHLTMNTMAMMS
+240 FNLTMNRMAMMS
-252 ALIGLV
+252 ALIGFV
-258 MMVSAMFAGSMMG
+258 MMISAMFAGSMIG
-271 RYFKDREKQV
+271 RHFKDREKQV
-281 ILVASVSG
+281 ILVASALG
-289 GLVAFLLSRSQSL
+289 GLVAFLLSKSHSL
-302 VLSMLFLAIAVA
+302 VLSMLFLALAVA

-343 NAIGVSGGFFA
+343 NAVGVSGGFFA
-354 PMIIGWLVQT
+354 PMIIGWLVNT

-378 FISAG
+378 FVLAG
-383 IVSLS
+383 IVSLA
-388 IRVKDNKQV
+388 IQTKDSKQAIG
-397 VEELEGQEESI
+397 ELGRQK

>member
-1 MGKKKLDRSLI
+1 MGKSKINRSLI

-36 QDLGIDAGQKGLILS
+36 QDLGINAGQKGLILS

-60 QIPFGFLGNRVGSR
+60 QIPFGFLGNRLGSR

-85 CLMIFLGFGFSL
+85 VLMICLGFGFSL
-97 IYLLVIRFAAGS
+97 IYLLMIRFAAGS
-109 FAHAGYPS
+109 FTHAGYPS
-117 AVSAFVTKEVEPT
+117 AVSAFVTKEVEPE

-157 LTLVGWKMTYFI
+157 LTLVGWKTTYFV
-169 YGGIVLVI
+169 YGVIVLVI
-177 GLLMI
+177 GFLMI
-182 KGIPK
+182 RGIPK
-187 SKGQPL
+187 TAGEPI
-193 VAANQANISFAE
+193 VFANQSNISFFE
-205 VIKDRNVWIMV
+205 VIEDRNVWIMV

-240 FHLTMNTMAMMS
+240 FNLTMNRMAMMS
-252 ALIGLV
+252 ALIGFV
-258 MMVSAMFAGSMMG
+258 MMISAMFAGSMIE
-271 RYFKDREKQV
+271 RHFKDREKQV
-281 ILVASVSG
+281 ILVASALG
-289 GLVAFLLSRSQSL
+289 GLVAFLLSKSHSL
-302 VLSMLFLAIAVA
+302 VLSMLFLALAVA

-343 NAIGVSGGFFA
+343 DAVGVSGGFFA
-354 PMIIGWLVQT
+354 PMIIGWLVNT

-378 FISAG
+378 FVLAG
-383 IVSLS
+383 IVSLA
-388 IRVKDNKQV
+388 IQTKDSKQAIG
-397 VEELEGQEESI
+397 ELERQK

>member
-1 MGKKKLDRSLI
+1 MGKSKINRSLI

-36 QDLGIDAGQKGLILS
+36 QDLGINAGQKGLILS

-60 QIPFGFLGNRVGSR
+60 QIPFGFLGNRLGSR

-85 CLMIFLGFGFSL
+85 VLMICLGFGFSL
-97 IYLLVIRFAAGS
+97 IYLLMIRFAAGS

-117 AVSAFVTKEVEPT
+117 AVSAFVTREVEQA

-157 LTLVGWKMTYFI
+157 LTLVGWKTTYFV
-169 YGGIVLVI
+169 YGVIVLVI
-177 GLLMI
+177 GFLMI
-182 KGIPK
+182 RGIPK
-187 SKGQPL
+187 TAGEPIVS
-193 VAANQANISFAE
+193 ANQSNISFFE

-240 FHLTMNTMAMMS
+240 FNLTMNRMAMMS
-252 ALIGLV
+252 ALIGFV
-258 MMVSAMFAGSMMG
+258 MMISAMFAGSMIG
-271 RYFKDREKQV
+271 RHFKVREKQV
-281 ILVASVSG
+281 ILVASALG
-289 GLVAFLLSRSQSL
+289 GLVAFLLSKSHSL
-302 VLSMLFLAIAVA
+302 VLSMLFLALAVA

-343 NAIGVSGGFFA
+343 NAVGVSGGFFA
-354 PMIIGWLVQT
+354 PMIIGWLVNT

-378 FISAG
+378 FVLAG
-383 IVSLS
+383 IVSLA
-388 IRVKDNKQV
+388 IQTKDSKQAIG
-397 VEELEGQEESI
+397 ELERQK

>member
-1 MGKKKLDRSLI
+1 MGKSKINRSLI

-60 QIPFGFLGNRVGSR
+60 QIPFGFLGNRLGSR
-74 KIMTFAILLIG
+74 KIMIFAVFLIG
-85 CLMIFLGFGFSL
+85 LLMICLGMGFSFL
-97 IYLLVIRFAAGS
+97 YLLLVRFAAGS

-117 AVSAFVTKEVEPT
+117 AVSAFVTKEVEPD
-130 KRGSVQSSMIASS
+130 KRGPVQSSMIASS

-149 GPLLVAPL
+149 GPILVAPL

-169 YGGIVLVI
+169 YGGIVIVI

-187 SKGQPL
+187 SSGKPI
-193 VAANQANISFAE
+193 VSANQANISFFE
-205 VIKDRNVWIMV
+205 VIKDRNVWITV
-216 LAAFFINAAVYG
+216 FAAFFINAAVYG

-240 FHLTMNTMAMMS
+240 FSLTMNKMAMMS

-258 MMVSAMFAGSMMG
+258 MMISAMFAGSMIG

-281 ILVASVSG
+281 ILVASTMG
-289 GLVAFLLSRSQSL
+289 AIVAFLLARSHSL
-302 VLSMLFLAIAVA
+302 VLSMIFLAIAVA
-314 AASIGFA
+314 AASISFA

-354 PMIIGWLVQT
+354 PMIIGWLVNA

-378 FISAG
+378 FILAG
-383 IVSLS
+383 IVSLA
-388 IRVKDNKQV
+388 IQTKDTKEAAV
-397 VEELEGQEESI
+397 ELEHQK

>member
-1 MGKKKLDRSLI
+1 MGKSKINRSLI

-36 QDLGIDAGQKGLILS
+36 QDLGINASQKGLILS

-60 QIPFGFLGNRVGSR
+60 QIPFGFLGNRLGSR

-85 CLMIFLGFGFSL
+85 VLMIFLGFGFSL
-97 IYLLVIRFAAGS
+97 IYLLLIRFAAGS

-117 AVSAFVTKEVEPT
+117 AVSAFVTKEVEPA

-169 YGGIVLVI
+169 YGGIVLLI
-177 GLLMI
+177 GFLMI
-182 KGIPK
+182 RGIPRT
-187 SKGQPL
+187 SGQPI
-193 VAANQANISFAE
+193 VSANQANISFSE

-240 FHLTMNTMAMMS
+240 FSLTMNKMAMMS
-252 ALIGLV
+252 ALIGFV
-258 MMVSAMFAGSMMG
+258 MMISAMFAGSMMG

-281 ILVASVSG
+281 IFVASALG
-289 GLVAFLLSRSQSL
+289 GIVAFLLSKSQSL
-302 VLSMLFLAIAVA
+302 VLSMLFLAVAVA

-354 PMIIGWLVQT
+354 PMIIGWLVNT

-369 GAFSFIALV
+369 GAFIFIALV
-378 FISAG
+378 FVLAG
-383 IVSLS
+383 IVSLIIQTKES
-388 IRVKDNKQV
+388 KQV
-397 VEELEGQEESI
+397 VGELEQQK

>member
-1 MGKKKLDRSLI
+1 M
-12 LIFLGYTCVYLDKNI
+12 DKNI

-36 QDLGIDAGQKGLILS
+36 QDLGINAGQKGLILS

-60 QIPFGFLGNRVGSR
+60 QIPFGFLGNRLGSR
-74 KIMTFAILLIG
+74 KIMTLAILLIG
-85 CLMIFLGFGFSL
+85 VLMICLGFGFSL
-97 IYLLVIRFAAGS
+97 IYLLMIRFAAGS

-117 AVSAFVTKEVEPT
+117 AVSAFVTREVEPA

-157 LTLVGWKMTYFI
+157 LTLVGWKTTYFV
-169 YGGIVLVI
+169 YGVIVLVI
-177 GLLMI
+177 GFLMI

-187 SKGQPL
+187 TAGEPIVS
-193 VAANQANISFAE
+193 ANQSNISFFQ

-240 FHLTMNTMAMMS
+240 FNLTMNRMAMLS
-252 ALIGLV
+252 ALIGFV
-258 MMVSAMFAGSMMG
+258 MMISAMFAGSMIG
-271 RYFKDREKQV
+271 RHFKDREKQV
-281 ILVASVSG
+281 ILIASALG
-289 GLVAFLLSRSQSL
+289 GLVAFLLSKSHSL
-302 VLSMLFLAIAVA
+302 VLSMLFLALAVA

-343 NAIGVSGGFFA
+343 NAVGVSGGFFA
-354 PMIIGWLVQT
+354 PMIIGWLVNT

-378 FISAG
+378 FVLAG
-383 IVSLS
+383 LVSLA
-388 IRVKDNKQV
+388 IQTKDSKQAIG
-397 VEELEGQEESI
+397 ELERQK

>member
-1 MGKKKLDRSLI
+1 M
-12 LIFLGYTCVYLDKNI
+12 DKNI

-36 QDLGIDAGQKGLILS
+36 QDLGINAGQKGLILS

-60 QIPFGFLGNRVGSR
+60 QIPFGFLGNRLGSR

-85 CLMIFLGFGFSL
+85 VLMICLGFGFSL
-97 IYLLVIRFAAGS
+97 IYLLMIRFAAGS

-117 AVSAFVTKEVEPT
+117 AVSAFVTKEVEPA

-157 LTLVGWKMTYFI
+157 LTLVGWKTTYFV
-169 YGGIVLVI
+169 YGVIVLVI
-177 GLLMI
+177 GFLMI
-182 KGIPK
+182 RGIPK
-187 SKGQPL
+187 TAGEPIVS
-193 VAANQANISFAE
+193 ANQSNISFFE

-240 FHLTMNTMAMMS
+240 FNLTMNRMAMMS
-252 ALIGLV
+252 ALIGFV
-258 MMVSAMFAGSMMG
+258 MMISAMFAGSMIG
-271 RYFKDREKQV
+271 RHFKDREKQV
-281 ILVASVSG
+281 ILVASALG
-289 GLVAFLLSRSQSL
+289 GLVAFLLSKSHSL
-302 VLSMLFLAIAVA
+302 VLSMLFLALAVA

-343 NAIGVSGGFFA
+343 NAVGVSGGFFA
-354 PMIIGWLVQT
+354 PMIIGWLVNT

-378 FISAG
+378 FVLAG
-383 IVSLS
+383 IVSLA
-388 IRVKDNKQV
+388 IQTKDSKQAIG
-397 VEELEGQEESI
+397 ELERQK

>member
-1 MGKKKLDRSLI
+1 MGKSKINRSLI

-36 QDLGIDAGQKGLILS
+36 QDLGINAGQKGLILS

-60 QIPFGFLGNRVGSR
+60 QIPFGFLGNRLGSR

-85 CLMIFLGFGFSL
+85 VLMICLGFGFSL
-97 IYLLVIRFAAGS
+97 IYLLMIRFAAGS

-117 AVSAFVTKEVEPT
+117 AVSAFVTKEVEPA

-157 LTLVGWKMTYFI
+157 LTLVGWETTYFV
-169 YGGIVLVI
+169 YGVIVLVI
-177 GLLMI
+177 GFLMI
-182 KGIPK
+182 RGIPK
-187 SKGQPL
+187 TAGEPIVS
-193 VAANQANISFAE
+193 ANQSNISFFE

-240 FHLTMNTMAMMS
+240 FNLTMNRMAMMS
-252 ALIGLV
+252 ALIGFV
-258 MMVSAMFAGSMMG
+258 MMISAMFAGSMIG
-271 RYFKDREKQV
+271 RHFKDREKQV
-281 ILVASVSG
+281 ILVASALG
-289 GLVAFLLSRSQSL
+289 GLVAFLLSKSHSL
-302 VLSMLFLAIAVA
+302 VLSMLFLALAVA

-343 NAIGVSGGFFA
+343 NAVGVSGGFFA
-354 PMIIGWLVQT
+354 PMIIGWLVNT

-378 FISAG
+378 FVLAG
-383 IVSLS
+383 IVSLA
-388 IRVKDNKQV
+388 IQTKDSKQAIG
-397 VEELEGQEESI
+397 ELERQK

>member
-1 MGKKKLDRSLI
+1 MGKQKTDRSLI

-85 CLMIFLGFGFSL
+85 CLMIFLGLGFSL
-97 IYLLVIRFAAGS
+97 LYLLVIRFAAGS

-169 YGGIVLVI
+169 YGGIVLAI

-187 SKGQPL
+187 SKGKPL
-193 VAANQANISFAE
+193 VTANQANISFTE

-240 FHLTMNTMAMMS
+240 FQLTMNTMAMMS

-258 MMVSAMFAGSMMG
+258 MMVSAMFVGSMMG

-289 GLVAFLLSRSQSL
+289 GVVAFLLARSHSL

-369 GAFSFIALV
+369 GAFSFIACV
-378 FISAG
+378 FVLAG

-388 IRVKDNKQV
+388 IRTKDSKQV
-397 VEELEGQEESI
+397 VGELEGQK